1 MIVFKALLIVGLV
14 IPLIYVGAIMMNS
27 VVDEIL
33 KDKKNKDKDRKK

>member
-27 VVDEIL
+27 VADEIL

>member
-1 MIVFKALLIVGLV
+1 MIVFKALLIAALV

-33 KDKKNKDKDRKK
+33 KDKDKDNKK

>member
-33 KDKKNKDKDRKK
+33 NKDKDRKK

>member
-14 IPLIYVGAIMMNS
+14 IPLVYVGAIMMNS

-33 KDKKNKDKDRKK
+33 KDKDKNRKK

>member
-14 IPLIYVGAIMMNS
+14 IHLIYVGAIMMNS